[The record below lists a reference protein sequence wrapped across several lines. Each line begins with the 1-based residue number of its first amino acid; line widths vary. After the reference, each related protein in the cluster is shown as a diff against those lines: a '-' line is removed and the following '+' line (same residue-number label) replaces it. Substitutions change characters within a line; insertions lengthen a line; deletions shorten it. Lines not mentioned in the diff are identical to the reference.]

1 VVDAKYKYLSEF
13 LVSINRVFG
22 EYHSC
27 SVLSFELLVRSP
39 NTIFEVSE
47 IAFESFDV
55 PFEAFNTHQGEPK
68 ESLVAFWH
76 QR

>member
-1 VVDAKYKYLSEF
+1 MVDAKYKYLSEF